1 MADAS
6 ESNLTWQV
14 IEAARFGSRL
24 AALPTPRSQA
34 HSLFLQGQ
42 EQKSTHCNLVKLTTL
57 PMSSQI
63 PLIACAWDP
72 SSRCPIS
79 GHHASENSSK
89 VNVVARLERLL
100 PLSAYHTR
108 IALPPIL
115 ILIQDVATH
124 MFMVGL
130 PISLVVRKFSTSS
143 SFSGGLIHG

>member
-1 MADAS
+1 M
-6 ESNLTWQV
+6 
-14 IEAARFGSRL
+14 
-24 AALPTPRSQA
+24 
-34 HSLFLQGQ
+34 
-42 EQKSTHCNLVKLTTL
+42 
-57 PMSSQI
+57 I
-63 PLIACAWDP
+63 PLMACACDP
-72 SSRCPIS
+72 SSICPIS
-79 GHHASENSSK
+79 WAITLPRIPARSTSSL
-89 VNVVARLERLL
+89 VWSACC

>member
-1 MADAS
+1 MSD
-6 ESNLTWQV
+6 
-14 IEAARFGSRL
+14 
-24 AALPTPRSQA
+24 
-34 HSLFLQGQ
+34 
-42 EQKSTHCNLVKLTTL
+42 LV
-57 PMSSQI
+57 
-63 PLIACAWDP
+63 
-72 SSRCPIS
+72 

-124 MFMVGL
+124 MFMIGL